1 MNIESISPE
10 YYTLKEF
17 KFNNGKVL
25 ENQTVEYMTMGTP
38 QYDDEGHIT
47 NAIIYFH
54 GTSGNY
60 RINKKNRCGIG

>member
-47 NAIIYFH
+47 NAIIACLCIPFPACSYHFLY
-54 GTSGNY
+54 NL
-60 RINKKNRCGIG
+60 